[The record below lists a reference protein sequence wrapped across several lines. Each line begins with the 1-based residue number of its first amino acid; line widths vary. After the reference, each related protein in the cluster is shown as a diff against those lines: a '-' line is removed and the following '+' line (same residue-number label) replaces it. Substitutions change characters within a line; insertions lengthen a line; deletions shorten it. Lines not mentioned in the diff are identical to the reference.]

1 MQNPYRV
8 TPPLMSE
15 DTSIQDSENMQERQP
30 SFSSH
35 SRSPSVSASGAEVET
50 PKTQVEQ
57 PRPTIESF
65 VEMEPVKKTEQQAD
79 NAVKA
84 SSSAQTSGN
93 RQKTK
98 KAPNAFRTISEVA
111 KELDVQQHVL
121 RFWETKF
128 TQVKPLKRGGGRRYY
143 RPEDVAILKR
153 IHHLLYTEGYTIK
166 GVQKLLK
173 GRGKAQI
180 VAGQANNENATRDAA
195 PAPQPKVQP
204 SAAAQA
210 SQTQTQPQAGMSAKQ
225 RAVLEMM
232 LAELKSLRSMV
243 KA

>member
-1 MQNPYRV
+1 MQNPNRV

-15 DTSIQDSENMQERQP
+15 SNSSEPRQT
-30 SFSSH
+30 
-35 SRSPSVSASGAEVET
+35 VVES
-50 PKTQVEQ
+50 K
-57 PRPTIESF
+57 
-65 VEMEPVKKTEQQAD
+65 VEMEAPQKQAAPAPQQAQGTASKSKVKK
-79 NAVKA
+79 
-84 SSSAQTSGN
+84 SAT
-93 RQKTK
+93 
-98 KAPNAFRTISEVA
+98 AFRTISEVA

-143 RPEDVAILKR
+143 RPEDVALLKR

-173 GRGKAQI
+173 GRGKSQI
-180 VAGQANNENATRDAA
+180 VSAEANNENMAQAAA
-195 PAPQPKVQP
+195 PAPQPKVQAHGGAAVP
-204 SAAAQA
+204 AAQP
-210 SQTQTQPQAGMSAKQ
+210 SGMSAKQ

-232 LAELKSLRSMV
+232 LAELKSLRGMI

>member
-1 MQNPYRV
+1 MSNYRV
-8 TPPLMSE
+8 TPPLMSGE
-15 DTSIQDSENMQERQP
+15 TYT
-30 SFSSH
+30 
-35 SRSPSVSASGAEVET
+35 SASEDRSQPTFSTPVVE
-50 PKTQVEQ
+50 
-57 PRPTIESF
+57 SS
-65 VEMEPVKKTEQQAD
+65 VEMEPIQKKEQVAEQAVKTSAAAQSGASKKKTQ
-79 NAVKA
+79 
-84 SSSAQTSGN
+84 
-93 RQKTK
+93 

-111 KELDVQQHVL
+111 NELEVQQHVL

-143 RPEDVAILKR
+143 RPEDVALLKR

-173 GRGKAQI
+173 GRSKSQ
-180 VAGQANNENATRDAA
+180 VAGSQAENQNAAAA

-204 SAAAQA
+204 ATQAAVQA
-210 SQTQTQPQAGMSAKQ
+210 SGMSAKQ

-232 LAELKSLRSMV
+232 LAELKALRSMV